1 MVNQRKF
8 NYFYYILVAIVEA
21 LRNSAHASAR
31 DMGVM
36 LCLLVVESKS
46 IIKLTFGSS
55 VHELTKYD
63 PTVSERMCLLP

>member
-1 MVNQRKF
+1 MK
-8 NYFYYILVAIVEA
+8 A
-21 LRNSAHASAR
+21 LRNSAHASAT

-36 LCLLVVESKS
+36 LGLLVVESES

-55 VHELTKYD
+55 GHELTKYD